1 MVAGFSDFDYRSFSF
16 FLFLLF
22 TFFGT
27 RRLERDESSHAVTIL
42 NLGRQQLG
50 VFFWRKNLLD

>member
-1 MVAGFSDFDYRSFSF
+1 MVAGFSDFDYRSFFF

-22 TFFGT
+22 TFFFGT

-50 VFFWRKNLLD
+50 VFF